1 MNKIR
6 INQLGYAP
14 GLPKRAALLDQTSA
28 RLLDEA
34 GQELRRFDGLRPWF
48 DPASGDRVA
57 LIDLGHLAPGDYC
70 LSAGEESRRIRVERR
85 PYSALTGA
93 LVKGLYYQRCGCAL
107 EAAHAGPYAHAACH
121 TAPAKL
127 YENPE
132 VELDA
137 SGGWHDAG
145 DYGRY
150 VSPAAVTVGHLLY
163 AYRWFPKAFQDA
175 LNIPESGNGLP
186 DVLNECRF

>member
-34 GQELRRFDGLRPWF
+34 GQELRRFDGCVPGSIPP
-48 DPASGDRVA
+48 PATGGPDRSGPSSPRR
-57 LIDLGHLAPGDYC
+57 LLLC
-70 LSAGEESRRIRVERR
+70 AGGESRRIRVERR

-107 EAAHAGPYAHAACH
+107 EAAHAGPP
-121 TAPAKL
+121 TPTRPATRPRPSSTKTRRW
-127 YENPE
+127 
-132 VELDA
+132 
-137 SGGWHDAG
+137 S
-145 DYGRY
+145 RM
-150 VSPAAVTVGHLLY
+150 PAAAGTTRAITAAMCPRPRSPSATCSTPTAG
-163 AYRWFPKAFQDA
+163 FPR
-175 LNIPESGNGLP
+175 PSRTP
-186 DVLNECRF
+186 